1 MPYGRRRFSRSDERA
16 YARSNAVTAI
26 RVPPSPLVRTRVAA
40 VADSLA
46 TEDRRRVESA
56 SQQLLDLFCQLL
68 RVPPLRVEVCGKR
81 PTNHYG
87 ELHGLYTPA
96 NGKAAR
102 DRVQVWMRTARRLQ
116 VVAFK
121 TFLRTLLHELCH
133 HLDYEYLKLDRSFHT
148 EGFYRRESSLVYVAL
163 PRTIDASLR
172 PAPATRES
180 ATARFFGLG
189 RSARSQEPRS

>member
-1 MPYGRRRFSRSDERA
+1 MPYSRRKFSRADERA

-26 RVPPSPLVRTRVAA
+26 RVPASAVLRPRTTAL
-40 VADSLA
+40 ADALA
-46 TEDRRRVESA
+46 SEDRRKIEIA
-56 SQQLLDLFCQLL
+56 SQHLLDGFCTLL

-96 NGKAAR
+96 NGRATH

-133 HLDYEYLKLDRSFHT
+133 HLDYEHLKLERSFHT
-148 EGFYRRESSLVYVAL
+148 EGFYKRESSLVYAVL
-163 PRTIDASLR
+163 PRVPPSPPRDPRAPLR
-172 PAPATRES
+172 GSGAPR
-180 ATARFFGLG
+180 L
-189 RSARSQEPRS
+189 P

>member
-1 MPYGRRRFSRSDERA
+1 MPYNRKFSRSDERA
-16 YARSNAVTAI
+16 YARSNAVSAI
-26 RVPPSPLVRTRVAA
+26 RVPSNAVLRARVRA
-40 VADSLA
+40 VADALA
-46 TEDRRRVESA
+46 TEDRRAIEAA
-56 SQQLLDLFCQLL
+56 SQHLIDGFCALL

-96 NGKAAR
+96 NGRPTR

-133 HLDYEYLKLDRSFHT
+133 HLDYEYLKLSRSFHT
-148 EGFYRRESSLVYVAL
+148 EGFYKRESSLVYSVL
-163 PRTIDASLR
+163 PRV
-172 PAPATRES
+172 PAPNPAIASPPLGAR
-180 ATARFFGLG
+180 TARQ
-189 RSARSQEPRS
+189 RP